1 VENGLAVGVEL
12 SHRKIKD
19 GVVCLACGRNE
30 SLLHRFWSCPHS
42 ASAWAYLKEYTGV
55 ECESPPRRL
64 VSHAEL
70 KGWLLDWIGKGQQR
84 ELELAFT
91 LIYNLLQARNDARE
105 SQEMQDPAVIVRKS
119 IAAVEEWH
127 SLRTRPTATATRPI
141 TRWQV
146 PPEGWCKVNTD
157 GAYRSAEGNAG
168 GGVVVRDHHGG
179 FLAGACHFF
188 TNVADAEGAELH
200 ACRQGLLLAR
210 RLQVP
215 KVVLET
221 DSSVVV
227 SKLVQEDMD
236 RSFYGP
242 LIEEIKELLRG
253 FDEGMAQVV
262 RRTANS
268 AAHSLAKEGCEN
280 NVSRVWLG
288 VPPALIVN
296 VLNLDISVS

>member
-1 VENGLAVGVEL
+1 M
-12 SHRKIKD
+12 
-19 GVVCLACGRNE
+19 
-30 SLLHRFWSCPHS
+30 
-42 ASAWAYLKEYTGV
+42 KEYTGL
-55 ECESPPRRL
+55 ECEAPPRRL
-64 VSHAEL
+64 ACHAEL
-70 KGWLLDWIGKGQQR
+70 KGWLLDWIGKAHQK

-91 LIYNLLQARNDARE
+91 LIYNLWQARNDARE
-105 SQEMQDPAVIVRKS
+105 TQQLQDPAAIVRKS

-127 SLRTRPTATATRPI
+127 SLRARPANTATKPI
-141 TRWQV
+141 MRWQA
-146 PPEGWCKVNTD
+146 PSDGWCKVNTD
-157 GAYRSAEGNAG
+157 GAYKNAEGNAG

-210 RLQVP
+210 RLQVA

-227 SKLVQEDMD
+227 SKLAQEEVD

-242 LIEEIKELLRG
+242 LVEEIKELLRG
-253 FDEGMAQVV
+253 FEEGMAQAV

-268 AAHSLAKEGCEN
+268 AAHILAKEGCEN
-280 NVSRVWLG
+280 NVSRIWLG
-288 VPPALIVN
+288 VPPAFIVN
-296 VLNLDISVS
+296 ILDVDVSVR

>member
-1 VENGLAVGVEL
+1 
-12 SHRKIKD
+12 
-19 GVVCLACGRNE
+19 
-30 SLLHRFWSCPHS
+30 
-42 ASAWAYLKEYTGV
+42 
-55 ECESPPRRL
+55 
-64 VSHAEL
+64 
-70 KGWLLDWIGKGQQR
+70 
-84 ELELAFT
+84 
-91 LIYNLLQARNDARE
+91 
-105 SQEMQDPAVIVRKS
+105 
-119 IAAVEEWH
+119 
-127 SLRTRPTATATRPI
+127 
-141 TRWQV
+141 
-146 PPEGWCKVNTD
+146 
-157 GAYRSAEGNAG
+157 
-168 GGVVVRDHHGG
+168 VVVRDHHGG

-280 NVSRVWLG
+280 NVSRIWLG
-288 VPPALIVN
+288 VPPAVIVN
-296 VLNLDISVS
+296 VLNLDALVS